1 MSVATDNQRGPMG
14 HNAQATESCRTV
26 TRRRVDVLEPDP
38 GAGIEEPHTA
48 PLTTH
53 IHCLGARPRIS
64 LLRVLRPPPP
74 SPPPGLF

>member
-38 GAGIEEPHTA
+38 GAGCRLQASKSHTLH
-48 PLTTH
+48 P
-53 IHCLGARPRIS
+53 
-64 LLRVLRPPPP
+64 
-74 SPPPGLF
+74 